1 MAIWD
6 DVLSGRDKQIYQ
18 KAGFGKRVGFGDKPA
33 LLIVDVTYT
42 FVGDKPEPI
51 MKSMERFPMSCGEE
65 GWKAVDNTASL
76 ITLSRE
82 KNVPIVYA
90 TIANKALSKL
100 PYSWCGRI
108 GATSQT
114 LATSEYDDIVKEVAP
129 TENDFI
135 VYKIAPSMFFG
146 THAMSILVPLGVDTL
161 ICCGGTT
168 SGCLRA
174 TVVDAATYGFK
185 VVVPEECAF
194 DRGEVTHKIN
204 LFDMH
209 SKYATV
215 VSVSEVIK
223 YLRIL

>member
-6 DVLSGRDKQIYQ
+6 DVLTERDKRIYQ
-18 KAGFGKRVGFGDKPA
+18 KAGFGQRIGFGAKPA
-33 LLIVDVTYT
+33 LLIIDVTYT
-42 FVGDKPEPI
+42 FVGDKPEPVL
-51 MKSMERFPMSCGEE
+51 KSMERFPMSCGKD
-65 GWKAVDNTASL
+65 GWKAVNNIASL
-76 ITLSRE
+76 LALARE
-82 KNVPIVYA
+82 KKVPIVYA

-100 PYSWCGRI
+100 PYAWCGRI
-108 GATSQT
+108 GATSRT
-114 LATSEYDDIVKEVAP
+114 LVTQEYDEIVKEVTP

-146 THAMSILVPLGVDTL
+146 THVLSILVPLEVDTL

-185 VVVPEECAF
+185 VIVPEECAF
-194 DRGEVTHKIN
+194 DRGEVSHKIN
-204 LFDMH
+204 LFDMN

-215 VSVSEVIK
+215 VSVAEVMK
-223 YLRIL
+223 YLRKL